1 MKELLKNFVAS
12 TPLAA
17 ALLVG
22 YTTKPIIFVAKQL
35 TNLGVFLHEKLETKL
50 GKEITQKKAEIKKAV
65 EMMTALKQRMEAAQ
79 ASGEHS
85 DDILANIVKNGGK
98 QEENLGN
105 VFVLGKKDDG
115 NKT

>member
-12 TPLAA
+12 TPFAL

-22 YTTKPIIFVAKQL
+22 YTTKPILYVGKKL
-35 TNLGVFLHEKLETKL
+35 TNLGIFLHERLETKL
-50 GKEITQKKAEIKKAV
+50 GKEITVKKAEIKKAMD
-65 EMMTALKQRMEAAQ
+65 MMQMLKDKMEQAQ
-79 ASGEHS
+79 KGEHS

-105 VFVLGKKDDG
+105 VFVIGKKDDG